1 MGGIRSSEYS
11 AKKFHPIDINI
22 LDANADLV
30 FNVFC
35 KVQDTSEDRFVL
47 YASKKPRY
55 RDKVRELLQS
65 PDFMEELFI
74 HKDDLSLYFDHATNS
89 LRDYVLN
96 SDASPEKKM
105 EKVYDLSR
113 NVTRRFFDAN
123 SSPEILRGS
132 DQVVDLMEKCLSNNE
147 LGFYGLDPTPEKQSK
162 C

>member
-1 MGGIRSSEYS
+1 MKSYYFFEASSYFWWGGIRSSEYS

-65 PDFMEELFI
+65 PEFLEELYI
-74 HKDDLSLYFDHATNS
+74 HEDDLTLYFKHATNPLGEYMS
-89 LRDYVLN
+89 LFRQPKPIF
-96 SDASPEKKM
+96 A
-105 EKVYDLSR
+105 
-113 NVTRRFFDAN
+113 
-123 SSPEILRGS
+123 EIF
-132 DQVVDLMEKCLSNNE
+132 KCI
-147 LGFYGLDPTPEKQSK
+147 
-162 C
+162 

>member
-65 PDFMEELFI
+65 PEFLEELYI
-74 HKDDLSLYFDHATNS
+74 HEDDLTLYFKHATNS
-89 LRDYVLN
+89 LREYISLF
-96 SDASPEKKM
+96 
-105 EKVYDLSR
+105 R
-113 NVTRRFFDAN
+113 
-123 SSPEILRGS
+123 
-132 DQVVDLMEKCLSNNE
+132 
-147 LGFYGLDPTPEKQSK
+147 
-162 C
+162 

>member
-1 MGGIRSSEYS
+1 MSSEYS

-65 PDFMEELFI
+65 PEFLEELYI
-74 HKDDLSLYFDHATNS
+74 HEDDLTLYFKHATNS
-89 LRDYVLN
+89 LR
-96 SDASPEKKM
+96 E
-105 EKVYDLSR
+105 
-113 NVTRRFFDAN
+113 
-123 SSPEILRGS
+123 
-132 DQVVDLMEKCLSNNE
+132 
-147 LGFYGLDPTPEKQSK
+147 
-162 C
+162 

>member
-1 MGGIRSSEYS
+1 MSSEYS

-65 PDFMEELFI
+65 PEFLEELYI
-74 HKDDLSLYFDHATNS
+74 HEDDLTLYFEHATNS

-96 SDASPEKKM
+96 SDAPLKKRWQRFMTFPGMSP
-105 EKVYDLSR
+105 
-113 NVTRRFFDAN
+113 
-123 SSPEILRGS
+123 GS
-132 DQVVDLMEKCLSNNE
+132 FSM
-147 LGFYGLDPTPEKQSK
+147 PTPPPKFSVVPTRLWT
-162 C
+162 